1 VKKPV
6 KVLIFSLGIL
16 LLIISATVASI
27 YIASNARI
35 GRSFIVTAG
44 HIPVF
49 KSPADLAEGERLYV
63 SRGCGDCHGVDAGG
77 KTFIDDPA
85 IGRIT
90 GSNLTS
96 GKGGVGSARSNE
108 DFARALRHGVG
119 QNSRALVFMPS
130 TDFTTMTDEDAG
142 KLISFVRTMPA
153 VDREAPQTRI
163 GPLARL
169 LFLTGQMPLLVSAEK
184 IDHNAKP
191 QAKLSPA
198 VTVEYGKYV
207 AATCT
212 GCHRDNL
219 QGGPYS
225 RCATRMA
232 TGAKY
237 CRQGTRS
244 LRRSTVH
251 NGAAHR
257 QETRRQRHQI
267 SHAVA
272 EPQQVDRHRGQGLM
286 EISANTVAAS
296 HRREPTINDNNL
308 PRDISRTV

>member
-6 KVLIFSLGIL
+6 KVLIYSIGIL
-16 LLIISATVASI
+16 LLIISATVAGI

-35 GRSFIVTAG
+35 GRSFVVTAG

-49 KSPADLAEGERLYV
+49 KSLADLAEGKRLYV
-63 SRGCGDCHGVDAGG
+63 SRGCGDCHGDDAGG
-77 KTFIDDPA
+77 KTFINDPA

-153 VDREAPQTRI
+153 VDREAPETRI
-163 GPLARL
+163 GPVARL
-169 LFLTGQMPLLVSAEK
+169 LFLMGQMPLLVSAEK
-184 IDHNAKP
+184 IDHGAKP
-191 QAKLSPA
+191 RAKLTPA
-198 VTVEYGKYV
+198 VSVEYGKYV

-212 GCHRDNL
+212 GCHSDNL
-219 QGGPYS
+219 QGGPIQGAPPEWPAAQNITAKALTHYNEAQFITALRTGKRPDGS
-225 RCATRMA
+225 VIRFPMPWQSLGKLTDTEMKALWKYLAT
-232 TGAKY
+232 
-237 CRQGTRS
+237 
-244 LRRSTVH
+244 L
-251 NGAAHR
+251 
-257 QETRRQRHQI
+257 
-267 SHAVA
+267 
-272 EPQQVDRHRGQGLM
+272 
-286 EISANTVAAS
+286 
-296 HRREPTINDNNL
+296 
-308 PRDISRTV
+308 